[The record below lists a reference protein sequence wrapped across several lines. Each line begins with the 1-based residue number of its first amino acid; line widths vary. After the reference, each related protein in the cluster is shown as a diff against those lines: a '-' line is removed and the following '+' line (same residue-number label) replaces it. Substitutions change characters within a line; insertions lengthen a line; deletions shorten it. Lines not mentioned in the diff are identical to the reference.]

1 MGNFDLNI
9 LGCGSAT
16 ATLAHLPSCQVLNVR
31 GHLMMIDCGEGA
43 QLEMQRMH
51 LKMSRLN
58 NIFISHLHGD
68 HCFGLLGLLSTM
80 ALHNKGGTVTVHIF
94 KEGAELFGRMLDF
107 FCRERS
113 YELKFNIIGTRKAVI
128 YEDNAITV
136 ETFPVTHRVPCVG
149 FLFRE
154 KPKLRHINPN
164 ACAQYNVPQY
174 AMHGLRQ
181 GRDFIAADGQVV
193 PNTLLTTDADHSI
206 SYAYCSDTKFSKRVI
221 NAVQGVDWIYHEAT
235 YGDEN
240 LKNATKRGHS
250 TARAAATV
258 ALEAGCKRLILG
270 HYSSRYEGQ
279 EEVLLKQA
287 RQVFGPTILAKEGL
301 SINLNDLEWG
311 AKSTK

>member
-1 MGNFDLNI
+1 MTQLDLNI

-16 ATLAHLPSCQVLNVR
+16 TTLQHMPSCQVLNVR

-43 QLEMQRMH
+43 QLAMLRMH

-94 KEGAELFGRMLDF
+94 KDGAELFGKMLDF

-113 YELKFNIIGTRKAVI
+113 YELKFNIIEPRKAVI

-136 ETFPVTHRVPCVG
+136 STFPVTHRVPCVG

-154 KPKLRHINPN
+154 KNKLRHINN
-164 ACAQYNVPQY
+164 DACTSHNVPK
-174 AMHGLRQ
+174 HFLNSLRQ
-181 GRDFIAADGQVV
+181 GMDFVTPEGLVI
-193 PNTLLTTDADHSI
+193 PNAELTTEPDPAI
-206 SYAYCSDTKFSKRVI
+206 SYAYCGDSKYSKRVI
-221 NAVQGVDWIYHEAT
+221 NAVEGVDWIYHEAT

-240 LKNATKRGHS
+240 LKNATKRYHS
-250 TARAAATV
+250 TARHAAMV
-258 ALEAGCKRLILG
+258 AREAGAKRLILG
-270 HYSSRYEGQ
+270 HYSSRYHDENI
-279 EEVLLKQA
+279 LLNQA
-287 RQVFGPTILAKEGL
+287 REEFPSTILANEGL
-301 SINLNDLEWG
+301 TIDLN
-311 AKSTK
+311 KV

>member
-1 MGNFDLNI
+1 MTQLDLNI

-16 ATLAHLPSCQVLNVR
+16 TTLQHMPSSQVLNVR

-43 QLEMQRMH
+43 QLAMLRMH

-94 KEGAELFGRMLDF
+94 KDGAELFGKMLDF

-113 YELKFNIIGTRKAVI
+113 YELKFNIIEPRKAVI

-136 ETFPVTHRVPCVG
+136 STFPVTHRVPCVG

-154 KPKLRHINPN
+154 KNKLRHINNN
-164 ACAQYNVPQY
+164 ACCSHNVPK
-174 AMHGLRQ
+174 HFLNSLRQ
-181 GRDFIAADGQVV
+181 GMDYVTPEGVV
-193 PNTLLTTDADHSI
+193 IPNAELTTDSDPAI
-206 SYAYCSDTKFSKRVI
+206 SYAYCGDTKYSKRVI
-221 NAVQGVDWIYHEAT
+221 SAVQGVDWLYHEAT

-240 LKNATKRGHS
+240 MKNAVKRYHS
-250 TARAAATV
+250 TARQAAMV
-258 ALEAGCKRLILG
+258 AREAGAKHLILG
-270 HYSSRYEGQ
+270 HYSSRYNDENILLNQ
-279 EEVLLKQA
+279 AKEE
-287 RQVFGPTILAKEGL
+287 FPSTILANEGL
-301 SINLNDLEWG
+301 SIDLNKIEKQG
-311 AKSTK
+311 I